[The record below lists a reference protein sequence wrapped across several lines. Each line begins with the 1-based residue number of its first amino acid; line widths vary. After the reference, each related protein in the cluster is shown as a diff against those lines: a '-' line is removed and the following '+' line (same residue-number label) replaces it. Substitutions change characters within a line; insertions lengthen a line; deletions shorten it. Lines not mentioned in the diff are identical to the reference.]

1 MSTQPFYPNLG
12 TIVTLNDFPPE
23 LQFLENGLQHALD
36 NIYYKN
42 LQFTKND
49 QGTQAYYNL
58 ILVTGEALKLDLF
71 NSGLSLVLNPGNAD
85 ETLIPLRLHY
95 NWGILSLVNNF
106 NLQDFSYLPEEM
118 QNILERTLNLDDN
131 TWIQTA
137 IEAFETDTTLESY
150 QRLVDKLNQHY
161 NLAGVDQITYPTEDD
176 PLNMAEDIRW
186 AVEEHLL
193 ITDSIANAIKAI
205 YIASSD
211 PHTYNQNLD
220 LLSYKLNKESL
231 LDYIKKI
238 ITPNIQ
244 ASLDLSLGLAFPRN
258 ILTPLDAI
266 TGNPL
271 PEPEQS
277 IIVFDVGTFNFSTY
291 RGIGFDKDQV
301 ASLNY
306 PSQIGNTGIGID
318 FTNLK
323 LDLSRNS
330 NISEADFDGRLE
342 DFMGIYAETATIT
355 LPTKWFK
362 QVDQS
367 QAKITAR
374 HLLVGTGGL
383 SGTLALEAV
392 GGHSATPTLTT
403 KIGADQGFEVGFQA
417 FGLTFQQ
424 NVVTASNIAG
434 RLKIPRLKNSQG
446 QEAVID
452 INGHLNAEGD
462 FLLTAANQG
471 GFEAFNLPGVLAL
484 HITSLE
490 LGRQDDQFFI
500 GIGCKLRFTNQ
511 VMDKM
516 LKGQSIEVSR
526 MRIYSDGSF
535 EIVGGTIP
543 VPASFSLHLGPLEVG
558 ISGINFGSYQR
569 EHLGVMRKYYVFGFD
584 GALGLGP
591 IGVEARGKGMQY
603 FFTIDNDPAQGKP
616 AHDYFSIQTIEVD
629 ITIPGNATPESATAI
644 IQGYLSIP
652 QPGESIEYEGGVSV
666 KLPKARISGNADM
679 RLAPQYPAFL
689 IDAQIGLPKP
699 IPLGATGLGF
709 YGFRGLLGYRYV
721 AEKEAI
727 GLESGKDSW
736 YDYMAHPRSGIHAEK
751 LSGPDKTADYAFP
764 FSVGAGA
771 TLATMDDGFLL
782 STRLFLLLSLPS
794 VFILEGKANILSQRL
809 DLDASNEPPFFAFLA
824 IGDRSIEMGL
834 GADYQLPKNNGHI
847 IDLYAEVQ
855 AGFFFDHPSAW
866 YIHFG
871 TKEKPISARL
881 FSLLDVRA
889 FLMLSAKGIAVGARA
904 EFNFDKRFGPAHVKA
919 WLYAE
924 VGARLSF
931 ERSQLGGHLAVG
943 GGLEVSLWFI
953 SLGLSFDAI
962 LAAEAAKPFLIYAQ
976 FRVCGKIK
984 IAFIKIKKCVNVELK
999 WEKDRQVDR
1008 SPIAPLLPARAHELV
1023 KGVHMLTGETFDLQ
1037 KFDGLPLA
1045 ANITESVLPLD
1056 TYIDLKFTK
1065 AVLPNAVAH
1074 KIGGVNHPPA
1084 GYTDLI
1090 PPEKTIKGGKDVRQV
1105 KHRYSIES
1113 ININIWNGHA
1123 WQTYH
1128 PYEAMTNHA
1137 NTTADLSQLKIGHW
1151 QKSDQQYNAIRL
1163 LASAPF
1169 SYTEQGEPGWF
1180 VPEQMGITA
1189 ANMFCEGVAR
1199 TQGVINWL
1207 TVSSNTLYTTNL
1219 RGYYQQQGMY
1229 YKLSGQAFSDLQG
1242 KTWGMRGRVAQ
1253 DANTPAFAQSLQF
1266 DNSNDLELKLPEAA
1280 QTVVLNLST
1289 EARGVTIQYYGAI
1302 QADTAPEVQY
1312 GLVTQEY
1319 KTKAALANPVTYSH
1333 PTQGVSKILIVPD
1346 KIDHG
1351 AVMTVRQKLAELYFD
1366 AYVASLSTGLPELNG
1381 ASFVG
1386 QFNLLITQLETL
1398 YEAGGTKLPDD
1409 TPAETLDFFLN
1420 QYEKAPHAYYHQIE
1434 TPEGDIYAVGEVLH
1448 ASGKQVGLITKLNV
1462 RGEVLWEKSYVPS
1475 SGNDF
1480 SFRQAVLCDNGDLM
1494 LLVHHVVPLRR
1505 SVLFTLFG
1513 LLRVQSNGALRD
1525 AQATFYD
1532 YFPDNDH
1539 HSFLVKMNNDQ
1550 FFLTGGHTAFKTG
1563 GTNNGGGNGGRGG
1576 RRPVGDL
1583 SGFNKLFVGTAL
1595 QGAAFDG
1602 QHLLLVGYSF
1612 GSFAVKLDENF
1623 QLVEQKFWGGVSGSI
1638 ALLRHVCYSEGQF
1651 VVVGDLASELKPR
1664 RHGGDPLVPLGNV
1677 DRFVARFDASA
1688 PLPHELAAKV
1698 FNETDLVNPLS
1709 YALKCSPQFVLVGV
1723 NERIYKFDRQLNLVG
1738 NYVFGEEAQTVHLDW
1753 ATAQSVLLH
1762 SDAQDEEHY
1771 LARLDPGVGSC
1782 RSKTGPALS
1791 LIDVN
1796 ITSNFPGRLFAGEQW
1811 STIHASDL
1819 AVGEVV
1825 STPQSLCSFTG
1836 RKPTPKFSFKSYL
1849 HEVNWQSVEDYVLN
1863 QHIPGQAAIQKDYQA
1878 SVNALNKTVRPVWR
1892 PNSTYYV
1899 HFKLRDNVDDGQ
1911 QLADFEYYYGFKTVG
1926 PVGHFH
1932 NAAGVRYG
1940 ASRNA
1945 QGQLINPEKYALANM
1960 RKYID
1965 YARSYPN
1972 ADGNLLR
1979 SKPLFYSSENGH
1991 NTIALFFTQTY
2002 TTHLMNEWP
2011 AYQGLASLQ
2020 GKLQIVVK
2028 DPIEGLSVENP
2039 PPPHVTTTEIPQ
2051 AVVSWEVDDAPPM
2064 PTHLQQLNNFV
2075 QAQTHHPDLQ
2085 CLLVGGEL
2093 IKPLSYVTKVTL
2105 THLKPQK
2112 MYTAIVNNVFEGATV
2127 EVHNFVFQT
2136 SRYAHF
2142 AEQVNSYRLQDNQ
2155 GNAQNAVF
2163 TVPLTLDTAAINTA
2177 YHIVNNVSDP
2187 ASEALATQWNDLF
2200 ARAIEG
2206 ALGMPPLAPALTT
2219 EFHPIKD
2226 TNSGQVVAL
2235 LIRNPEP
2242 LNDPKMPRAEALPT
2256 IAVMNGASVDTHYKV
2271 LLSQDYAQA
2280 LIMHSSKAISA
2291 SNLVVRFQYKKWNG
2305 NDYEVVETIQ
2315 TNQLIIQ

>member
-1 MSTQPFYPNLG
+1 MLPQQYTP
-12 TIVTLNDFPPE
+12 TVKD
-23 LQFLENGLQHALD
+23 
-36 NIYYKN
+36 
-42 LQFTKND
+42 
-49 QGTQAYYNL
+49 
-58 ILVTGEALKLDLF
+58 
-71 NSGLSLVLNPGNAD
+71 
-85 ETLIPLRLHY
+85 
-95 NWGILSLVNNF
+95 LVN
-106 NLQDFSYLPEEM
+106 
-118 QNILERTLNLDDN
+118 LEFVPSDLHFVK
-131 TWIQTA
+131 
-137 IEAFETDTTLESY
+137 EAFEQVLSKLYYNNFRRHTSADGTSTTYSLDVYYYKELQVFNIPSLNWEVALNPPDPQSALGGAKFGVHLFFRWGLLQHVPFPAIETFDFSPKSFLLLLINILGIDY
-150 QRLVDKLNQHY
+150 DRLIEQVAENFHPSPTVTSLDAFVSHY
-161 NLAGVDQITYPTEDD
+161 NNTYAANITHYTQVRDVVNQIRFERDIIEVIVDTYLHSTDDLATLFKTIATDISGDD
-176 PLNMAEDIRW
+176 
-186 AVEEHLL
+186 
-193 ITDSIANAIKAI
+193 IKAI
-205 YIASSD
+205 
-211 PHTYNQNLD
+211 L
-220 LLSYKLNKESL
+220 
-231 LDYIKKI
+231 
-238 ITPNIQ
+238 TPELHFSIN
-244 ASLDLSLGLAFPRN
+244 DLSLGFKLPRKIFKPVDARGQIIPDPVQSALIFRAGSLHYSN
-258 ILTPLDAI
+258 QAGLVFEKSASVDFQKSAIL
-266 TGNPL
+266 
-271 PEPEQS
+271 
-277 IIVFDVGTFNFSTY
+277 
-291 RGIGFDKDQV
+291 
-301 ASLNY
+301 
-306 PSQIGNTGIGID
+306 NTGIVVEI
-318 FTNLK
+318 NKIK
-323 LDLSRNS
+323 LDLSEQTNLP
-330 NISEADFDGRLE
+330 EAAQEGRLE
-342 DFMGIYAETATIT
+342 AFRGFYAETATIT

-367 QAKITAR
+367 QTKITAR

-383 SGTLALEAV
+383 SGTISLEAV
-392 GGHSATPTLTT
+392 NPNSNVTPILAT
-403 KIGADQGFEVGFQA
+403 KIGADNGFEVGFQA

-434 RLKIPRLKNSQG
+434 QLKIPRLKNSQG

-452 INGHLNAEGD
+452 ISGHLDAEGD
-462 FLLTAANQG
+462 FLLTASNQG
-471 GFEAFNLPGVLAL
+471 GFEALSLPGVLAL
-484 HITSLE
+484 NITSLE
-490 LGRQDDQFFI
+490 LGRQDDKFFI

-516 LKGQSIEVSR
+516 LKGQSIEVSG

-543 VPASFSLHLGPLEVG
+543 VPASFSLNLGPLEVG

-603 FFTIDNDPAQGKP
+603 FFTIDNDPAHGKP

-652 QPGESIEYEGGVSV
+652 QPGESLEYEGGVSV
-666 KLPKARISGNADM
+666 KLPKARISGSADM

-709 YGFRGLLGYRYV
+709 YGFKGLLGYRYV

-736 YDYMAHPRSGIHAEK
+736 YDYMAHPRSGIQPEK
-751 LSGPDKTADYAFP
+751 FSGPDKTADYAFP

-794 VFILEGKANILSQRL
+794 VFILEGKANVLSQRL
-809 DLDASNEPPFFAFLA
+809 DLDSSNEPPFFAFLA

-834 GADYQLPKNNGHI
+834 GADYQLPKSNGNI

-924 VGARLSF
+924 VGAKLSF
-931 ERSQLGGHLAVG
+931 ERPQLGGHIAVG

-962 LAAEAAKPFLIYAQ
+962 LAAEAAKPFLVYAQ

-999 WEKDRQVDR
+999 WEKDKQVDR
-1008 SPIAPLLPARAHELV
+1008 SPIAPLLPERAHELV

-1037 KFDGLPLA
+1037 KFNALPSA
-1045 ANITESVLPLD
+1045 ANITGSVLPLD

-1090 PPEKTIKGGKDVRQV
+1090 PPDKTIKGGKEVRQV

-1113 ININIWNGHA
+1113 IDINIWNGNA

-1137 NTTADLSQLKIGHW
+1137 NTTAGLSQLKIGHW

-1189 ANMFCEGVAR
+1189 ASMFCEGVAR

-1207 TVSSNTLYTTNL
+1207 TTPLNTLYATNM
-1219 RGYYQQQGMY
+1219 RGYYQQQGIY
-1229 YKLSGQAFSDLQG
+1229 YKLTGHAFSDLQG
-1242 KTWGMRGRVAQ
+1242 KTWGMRARVAS
-1253 DANTPAFAQSLQF
+1253 DTNTPAFAQSLQF

-1280 QTVVLNLST
+1280 QTVILNLST
-1289 EARGVTIQYYGAI
+1289 EARGVTIQYYGAV
-1302 QADTAPEVQY
+1302 QTDTVPGVRY
-1312 GLVTQEY
+1312 SLVAQEY

-1346 KIDHG
+1346 KIDQV
-1351 AVMTVRQKLAELYFD
+1351 AVMAVRKKLAELYFD

-1381 ASFVG
+1381 FGFVS
-1386 QFNLLITQLETL
+1386 QFNLLTGQLETL
-1398 YEAGGTKLPDD
+1398 YEAGGTMLPNH
-1409 TPAETLDFFLN
+1409 TPVETLDFFLN
-1420 QYEKAPHAYYHQIE
+1420 QYEKAAHTYHHQIE

-1448 ASGKQVGLITKLNV
+1448 ASGKQVGLITKLNA
-1462 RGEVLWEKSYVPS
+1462 RGEVIWEKSYAPS
-1475 SGNDF
+1475 SGTDF
-1480 SFRQAVLCDNGDLM
+1480 SFRQVVLCDNGDLM
-1494 LLVHHVVPLRR
+1494 LLVHHLVALRR

-1513 LLRVQSNGALRD
+1513 LFRVQSNGTPRD
-1525 AQATFYD
+1525 TQATFYD
-1532 YFPDNDH
+1532 YFPDDNHD
-1539 HSFLVKMNNDQ
+1539 SFLVKMNNDQ
-1550 FFLTGGHTAFKTG
+1550 FFLAGGHTALRTG
-1563 GTNNGGGNGGRGG
+1563 EASAGGGGG
-1576 RRPVGDL
+1576 RRAIGDL
-1583 SGFNKLFVGTAL
+1583 SGFNKLFVGNVL
-1595 QGAAFDG
+1595 KGAAFDG

-1612 GSFAVKLDENF
+1612 NSFAVKLDENF
-1623 QLVEQKFWGGVSGSI
+1623 QLIEQQFWGGASDSF

-1651 VVVGDLASELKPR
+1651 VVAGDLASELKPR

-1677 DRFVARFDASA
+1677 ARFVAQFDASA
-1688 PLPHELAAKV
+1688 SLPQELAAKV
-1698 FNETDLVNPLS
+1698 FNEVDLVDPLS
-1709 YALKCSPQFVLVGV
+1709 YALKCSPQFVFVGV
-1723 NERIYKFDRQLNLVG
+1723 NERIYKFDRQLNLAG
-1738 NYVFGEEAQTVHLDW
+1738 NYIFGEEAETVHLDG

-1762 SDAQDEEHY
+1762 SYAHAEEHY
-1771 LARLDPGVGSC
+1771 LARLDLGAGSC

-1796 ITSNFPGRLFAGEQW
+1796 IAGSFPGRLFAGEQW
-1811 STIHASDL
+1811 RVMHTSNLT
-1819 AVGEVV
+1819 VGEVV
-1825 STPQSLCSFTG
+1825 SAPKPLCSFTG
-1836 RKPTPKFSFKSYL
+1836 RKPTPEFSFKSYL

-1863 QHIPGQAAIQKDYQA
+1863 QHIPGQTAIQEDYQA

-1892 PNSTYYV
+1892 PNSTYYI

-1911 QLADFEYYYGFKTVG
+1911 QTADFEYYYGFKTAG

-1932 NAAGVRYG
+1932 NAAGVHYG
-1940 ASRNA
+1940 ASRDG
-1945 QGQLINPEKYALANM
+1945 QGHLVNPEKYALANM

-1965 YARSYPN
+1965 YTRSYPN

-1991 NTIALFFTQTY
+1991 NTIALFFTQAY
-2002 TTHLMNEWP
+2002 TAHLMNEWP

-2020 GKLQIVVK
+2020 GRLQIVVK
-2028 DPIEGLSVENP
+2028 DPTEGLSVENP
-2039 PPPHVTTTEIPQ
+2039 PPPHITTTEIPQ
-2051 AVVSWEVDDAPPM
+2051 AVVSWEVDNAPPM

-2075 QAQTHHPDLQ
+2075 QAQANNPDLQ

-2112 MYTAIVNNVFEGATV
+2112 MYTAIVNNVFEGATA

-2142 AEQVNSYRLQDNQ
+2142 AEQVNSHRLQDDQ

-2163 TVPLTLDTAAINTA
+2163 TVPLTLDAAAINTA
-2177 YHIVNNVSDP
+2177 YHIVANISDP
-2187 ASEALATQWNDLF
+2187 ASAALATQWNDLF

-2206 ALGMPPLAPALTT
+2206 ALGMPPMAPALTT

-2242 LNDPKMPRAEALPT
+2242 LNDPKMPLAEAQPT
-2256 IAVMNGASVDTHYKV
+2256 IAVMQGSQVATDYRV

-2280 LIMHSSKAISA
+2280 LIMHSSKAITA
-2291 SNLVVRFQYKKWNG
+2291 SSLVVRFQYKKWNG